1 MVSTMSSA
9 ILPNTN
15 DLQLN
20 YYLFI
25 FTRVITG
32 LTGGLLGG
40 LVMSIIGDVIP
51 LERRGKAIGM
61 VTMAFSLAA
70 IIGMPVTLTLVDFF
84 DNNWHVPFY
93 LVTALAL
100 PFWFLAY
107 KKIPSLRDHMK
118 NRSGDYDRTETIRLA
133 FRTREQRNALFF
145 TFLLVLGQF
154 TVISFMTPYYINN
167 VGLTQSDIKWIYL
180 VGGAATVLTSFAIGR
195 MVDRLGRFRVFTIF
209 AVLSL
214 LPVLAVTHLPVVPL
228 FVVLIIASFFFI
240 FISGRMI
247 PANTI
252 ATSVVHP
259 KHRAGFMSLNSA
271 MMSLSS
277 GTSGLIAG
285 AIIYQETSSS
295 PLQNYPLV
303 GWVAF
308 TSTLLALII
317 VRLLKRFDS
326 ERNTSATH

>member
-1 MVSTMSSA
+1 
-9 ILPNTN
+9 
-15 DLQLN
+15 
-20 YYLFI
+20 
-25 FTRVITG
+25 
-32 LTGGLLGG
+32 
-40 LVMSIIGDVIP
+40 
-51 LERRGKAIGM
+51 
-61 VTMAFSLAA
+61 
-70 IIGMPVTLTLVDFF
+70 
-84 DNNWHVPFY
+84 
-93 LVTALAL
+93 
-100 PFWFLAY
+100 
-107 KKIPSLRDHMK
+107 
-118 NRSGDYDRTETIRLA
+118 
-133 FRTREQRNALFF
+133 
-145 TFLLVLGQF
+145 
-154 TVISFMTPYYINN
+154 
-167 VGLTQSDIKWIYL
+167 
-180 VGGAATVLTSFAIGR
+180 
-195 MVDRLGRFRVFTIF
+195 
-209 AVLSL
+209 
-214 LPVLAVTHLPVVPL
+214 
-228 FVVLIIASFFFI
+228 
-240 FISGRMI
+240 MI